1 MCFKKYHEFSDN
13 PDQAGGEFG
22 LNQKADSL
30 TWGNM
35 GCPPNQQEN
44 LTSYVKNNIKDVI
57 FCRYG
62 IEYLKSFPR
71 NDDLAIGSYK
81 INLDYL
87 IF

>member
-1 MCFKKYHEFSDN
+1 
-13 PDQAGGEFG
+13 
-22 LNQKADSL
+22 
-30 TWGNM
+30 M
-35 GCPPNQQEN
+35 GAPVKIQEN
-44 LTSYVKNNIKDVI
+44 LTDYVTSNIKDVV

-71 NDDLAIGSYK
+71 IDDLAIGSYK